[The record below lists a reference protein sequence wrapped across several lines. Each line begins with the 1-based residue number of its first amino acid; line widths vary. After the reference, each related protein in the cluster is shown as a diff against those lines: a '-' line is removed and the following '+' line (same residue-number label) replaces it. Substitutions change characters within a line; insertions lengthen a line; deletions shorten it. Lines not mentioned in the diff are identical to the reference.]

1 MESDFWDPAQ
11 TACWRDPPLS
21 KLGTAF
27 TLIGTCVLACFLASG
42 ASASVER
49 AGSDVGAHSA
59 SDTLDVRTSP
69 WGKTVLT
76 YRDFTPYTEE
86 IEAAAEAWSDVGTK
100 TTP

>member
-1 MESDFWDPAQ
+1 M
-11 TACWRDPPLS
+11 S
-21 KLGTAF
+21 KLRTAF
-27 TLIGTCVLACFLASG
+27 TPPELAAVLAFPSRLAPRRRL
-42 ASASVER
+42 SAQAPMLGCS
-49 AGSDVGAHSA
+49 SC

-100 TTP
+100 LRL